1 MDYYPNEL
9 YHHGIKGMKWGVRRY
24 QNSDGSLTAAGRLR
38 YGAGQARDKVRGAYS
53 NARKKASSVMLPA
66 DTKAGQRQRKIVK
79 NALIVAGT
87 ATVAALAIKH
97 RGAIKAGARIAGKY
111 AKVGISKMSGSA
123 VTKGKAFVSQAKF
136 DANRMKNVANL
147 KTKTAMAKAKVG
159 LKSKANQVKQNAERK
174 RRIGNQVEEAFP
186 GVRTKARNA
195 AGQAKFDAERYGR
208 AAGLKMKTAAAK
220 AKVGAQ
226 TEANRIKQN
235 AERRRRI
242 ANQVEDAFP
251 GARTKV
257 RNAAS
262 QAKFDMD
269 RYGRVAS
276 LKTKTAVAK
285 AKVGARSVNDNIARK
300 RRISKQVNDAFNSP
314 SRYAGTHSPSQV
326 RRDVARNL
334 TGRVIG
340 TYAGAAGGAA
350 LGNYIERKNKS
361 TKKKKKK

>member
-24 QNSDGSLTAAGRLR
+24 QNPDGALTAAGRLR
-38 YGAGQARDKVRGAYS
+38 YGAGQVREGARRAYS
-53 NARKKASSVMLPA
+53 TARKKASGVMLPA
-66 DTKAGQRQRKIVK
+66 NTKEGKLQRKIVK
-79 NALIVAGT
+79 DALIVAGT

-97 RGAIKAGARIAGKY
+97 RGAIKVGARIAGRY
-111 AKVGISKMSGSA
+111 AKVGVSKLSGSA

-136 DANRMKNVANL
+136 DAGRMKNVARL
-147 KTKTAMAKAKVG
+147 KTKTATAKAKVG
-159 LKSKANQVKQNAERK
+159 IKSKANQIKQNAERK
-174 RRIGNQVEEAFP
+174 RRISNQVEEAFP
-186 GVRTKARNA
+186 GARTKIRNA
-195 AGQAKFDAERYGR
+195 AGQAKSD
-208 AAGLKMKTAAAK
+208 
-220 AKVGAQ
+220 
-226 TEANRIKQN
+226 

-285 AKVGARSVNDNIARK
+285 AKVGARSINDNIARK

-314 SRYAGTHSPSQV
+314 SRYIGTHSPSQI

-334 TGRVIG
+334 TGRVVG

-350 LGNYIERKNKS
+350 LGNYIERKS
-361 TKKKKKK
+361 GSTTKKKKKK